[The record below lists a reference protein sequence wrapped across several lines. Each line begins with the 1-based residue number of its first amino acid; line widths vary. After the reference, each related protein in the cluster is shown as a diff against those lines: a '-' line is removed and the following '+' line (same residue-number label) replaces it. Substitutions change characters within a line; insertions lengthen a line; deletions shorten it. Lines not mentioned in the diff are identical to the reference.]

1 MSTPDHSTPVSPDSP
16 EGADTAAALP
26 YVPEHVSKEIFRSA
40 LRATLALLVVIA
52 VVGVGVGLLVSGT
65 AGVWAA
71 VLGVAVTL
79 LFSGSTIASMLYT
92 ADKSPNTMMA
102 VLMGVWIA
110 KMIVLVVVLAV
121 LGQMDFYDRVVF
133 AVIVM
138 VGVVGSAGLDM
149 YSVVKGRQ
157 PYISPK

>member
-1 MSTPDHSTPVSPDSP
+1 MTTPDPTRDVEPG
-16 EGADTAAALP
+16 EGAAEPP

-40 LRATLALLVVIA
+40 LRATLGMLVALAVIS
-52 VVGVGVGLLVSGT
+52 VGVGFAMSGT
-65 AGVWAA
+65 PGVWAA
-71 VLGVAVTL
+71 VLGVGIAL

-92 ADKSPNTMMA
+92 ADKSPNAMMA

-121 LGQMDFYDRVVF
+121 LGQVDFYDRVVF
-133 AVIVM
+133 AVVVL

-157 PYISPK
+157 PYVTPK

>member
-1 MSTPDHSTPVSPDSP
+1 MSTPEPTHDVEPG
-16 EGADTAAALP
+16 EGASELP

-40 LRATLALLVVIA
+40 LRATLALLVGLA
-52 VVGVGVGLLVSGT
+52 VLGVGIGYLVSGT
-65 AGVWAA
+65 PGVWAA
-71 VLGVAVTL
+71 ALGVGIAL

-110 KMIVLVVVLAV
+110 KMVVLVVILAL
-121 LGQMDFYDRVVF
+121 LGQADFYDRVVF
-133 AVIVM
+133 AVVVL
-138 VGVVGSAGLDM
+138 VGVVGSAALDM

-157 PYISPK
+157 PYVSPR

>member
-1 MSTPDHSTPVSPDSP
+1 MTTPEPTRDVEPD
-16 EGADTAAALP
+16 EGPAELP

-40 LRATLALLVVIA
+40 LRATLALLVGLA
-52 VVGVGVGLLVSGT
+52 VLGIGAGYLVSGT
-65 AGVWAA
+65 PGVWAA
-71 VLGVAVTL
+71 VLGVGIAL
-79 LFSGSTIASMLYT
+79 LFSGSTIASMLWT

-110 KMIVLVVVLAV
+110 KMVVLVVILAL
-121 LGQMDFYDRVVF
+121 LGQVDFYDRVVF
-133 AVIVM
+133 AVVVL

-157 PYISPK
+157 PYVSPK

>member
-1 MSTPDHSTPVSPDSP
+1 MSTPEPTRDVEPGEGVP
-16 EGADTAAALP
+16 ELP

-40 LRATLALLVVIA
+40 LRATLGMLVALA
-52 VVGVGVGLLVSGT
+52 VLGVGIGFLVSGT
-65 AGVWAA
+65 PGVWAA
-71 VLGVAVTL
+71 TLGVGIAL

-110 KMIVLVVVLAV
+110 KMVVLVVVLAV
-121 LGQMDFYDRVVF
+121 LGQADFYDRVVF
-133 AVIVM
+133 AVVVL

-157 PYISPK
+157 PYVTPK